1 MNSNKIE
8 TGAIICLESLLWKC
22 PHIDY
27 SISRNDKGL
36 SWDGF
41 IYLYSDENQ
50 KKENLVCK
58 CEIQVKG
65 KEKLGKSRSYA
76 VSVAD
81 LNNYKNNGGVI
92 FFVIDIETE
101 KVFYSE
107 LLPIKI
113 GHILQLKLKKKS
125 QKTIN
130 IKLEEFP
137 KSPLAI
143 ENLADQ
149 FCKDSD
155 KQRASKGKIIS
166 LQDEVVKLNGDSCFQ
181 SELKLIQEKN
191 AIYLS
196 DKSTYLYKLNADG
209 TILPLN
215 IVKIKNAKNFLDLD
229 IYINNKFW
237 RKLTV
242 ECVLTQR
249 NEQPYLLLNNNIY
262 IYYNKGAEKSLE
274 FTLNGI
280 LADLKGSVELM
291 NAIIQGHEIKIGD
304 LCEFRMCSTESQKKD
319 FDVLRQELLDI
330 INVLEYFRADKI
342 LSFEQLTEGDLKQLL
357 WMSERIAD
365 FKEISNEDV
374 TGVNFEFHQF
384 NSFQVI
390 MLIVKDNKEDIW
402 FLNPFNF
409 SMGISK
415 SNNNSI
421 IYPFFIFLDVKEL
434 ECAIN
439 VDYGKMLTEVN
450 TFEFKDGCSGE
461 ITSFILRALLV
472 IDKTNNMELL
482 TVVTRLAERLYEYDS
497 NIINFI
503 NYLQCVRRER
513 DVTQEEAEILLN
525 LFDNSGGNNL
535 IYQCAVS
542 LILKNKYTYNKFYKQ
557 LNDKERD
564 KFNSYPIKFL
574 EELLSK

>member
-22 PHIDY
+22 SHIDH

-41 IYLYSDENQ
+41 IYLYSNKNQ

-65 KEKLGKSRSYA
+65 KEKLGRSRSYR

-81 LNNYKNNGGVI
+81 LKNYKNNGGII

-101 KVFYSE
+101 KVFYAE
-107 LLPIKI
+107 LLPTKI
-113 GHILQLKLKKKS
+113 GHILQSKLKKES

-137 KSPLAI
+137 KSPFVI
-143 ENLADQ
+143 ENLVNQ

-166 LQDEVVKLNGDSCFQ
+166 LQDEIVKLNGDSCFQ
-181 SELKLIQEKN
+181 GELKLIQEKN

-196 DKSTYLYKLNADG
+196 DKFTYLYKLNEDG
-209 TILPLN
+209 TTLPLN
-215 IVKIKNAKNFLDLD
+215 IVKIEKAKNLQDLEVFID
-229 IYINNKFW
+229 NEVW
-237 RKLTV
+237 RKLSV

-249 NEQPYLLLNNNIY
+249 NEQPYLLINNNIY
-262 IYYNKGAEKSLE
+262 IYYNKGAENSLE
-274 FTLNGI
+274 FTLNGT
-280 LADLKGSVELM
+280 LADLKISSELM
-291 NAIIQGHEIKIGD
+291 DAIIHGHKIKIGD
-304 LCEFRMCSTESQKKD
+304 WCEFRMCPSESQKKD
-319 FDVLRQELLDI
+319 FDALYQKLIAI
-330 INVLEYFRADKI
+330 IKVLEYFGADKI
-342 LSFEQLTEGDLKQLL
+342 ISRDQLTEEDIKILL

-365 FKEISNEDV
+365 FEKISKEEITV
-374 TGVNFEFHQF
+374 VNYEFYQF
-384 NSFQVI
+384 NSFQAI
-390 MLIVKDNKEDIW
+390 ILIVKDSKQDIW
-402 FLNPFNF
+402 ILNPFDF

-415 SNNNSI
+415 SNNDSI
-421 IYPFFIFLDVKEL
+421 IYPFFVFLDEKEL
-434 ECAIN
+434 EFAIN

-450 TFEFKDGCSGE
+450 AFEFKADCSDE

-472 IDKTNNMELL
+472 IDRTNNMGLL
-482 TVVTRLAERLYEYDS
+482 TVITRLAERLYDYDS
-497 NIINFI
+497 NITNLI
-503 NYLQCVRRER
+503 NYLQCIRRKR
-513 DVTQEEAEILLN
+513 DVTQEEAENLLN
-525 LFDNSGGNNL
+525 LFDSNGGNNL
-535 IYQCAVS
+535 IYQCAIS
-542 LILKNKYTYNKFYKQ
+542 LILKNKYNYYKSYKQ
-557 LNDKERD
+557 LNDEERD

-574 EELLSK
+574 EALLSK